1 MFKKL
6 YFTRSRCRTTAN
18 SEDGTI
24 CDNGLRLKGV
34 YYSIVTRSSALNV
47 ARGLR
52 LAFDYNDISQN
63 SWLNREYSNGKY
75 INWSNLV
82 TKITRNHVEQC
93 CYHKVY
99 WKLRSRSFKRYIYV
113 ICISFECHSY
123 VTRLSFVCHSYVTR
137 MPFVCVVWHLYVIR
151 ISLVYTR
158 MSPVYHSYVL
168 VCTRMSPV
176 CHSYLLVCHPYVT
189 RMYSYVICMSLICT
203 CISAVFHFYALAFH
217 SYVTHF
223 WFYHE
228 SVSRER
234 NIFCS
239 NKKIH

>member
-93 CYHKVY
+93 SYHKVY
-99 WKLRSRSFKRYIYV
+99 
-113 ICISFECHSY
+113 
-123 VTRLSFVCHSYVTR
+123 
-137 MPFVCVVWHLYVIR
+137 
-151 ISLVYTR
+151 
-158 MSPVYHSYVL
+158 
-168 VCTRMSPV
+168 
-176 CHSYLLVCHPYVT
+176 
-189 RMYSYVICMSLICT
+189 
-203 CISAVFHFYALAFH
+203 
-217 SYVTHF
+217 
-223 WFYHE
+223 
-228 SVSRER
+228 
-234 NIFCS
+234 
-239 NKKIH
+239 